1 MLIRNV
7 KYYKLEADQLKTLL
21 LYAEEDCQNDDKH
34 SNSFTLL
41 KAILEAR
48 LVSTE
53 LHEVMEKVAKIC
65 ILSESARSRDEART
79 IFVNYLAHYSPGKRL
94 EKYINFFVSQLN
106 YELQHGRESSLKFI
120 EMIINKFMVAQLIK
134 HGAHLML
141 SLGACMLNDSAP
153 ECRASAACCIE
164 AMLKRFPAQERNKLF
179 ELVITFFQDNQPVH
193 FELAAQLSTRFVNVE
208 GEEFKNRLNSVLS
221 LVNGKILLLSNDTTE
236 GRFVKINLEQTD
248 DKTDEEKQKEK
259 DHSLIQVLNLVENIT
274 VHCVSSLNNKK
285 HAHDYDEIGQ
295 QCKVLLAYPHTWV
308 RLKAAKILGQ
318 LLSVVDFE
326 ELDNIV
332 KGKVE
337 TERGFIYDDTENFMR
352 SLVLDLCAQYTT
364 GASKDMVDQVTAV
377 LFQILKMVHSISA
390 FKLDKTL
397 QADSEETEGGGKM
410 NIRWLLFKLRKAIN
424 VEVAKAPSSMIIRTS
439 IFTTWTHLISS
450 LENEEVNRI
459 IDVILPPIVR
469 ELSTGDAATPASV
482 AKQLAGRL
490 GKKLRRKI
498 GDIEYSKLVA
508 EAQTKL
514 NIKRAERKKLL
525 LQEKVNNPEKAA
537 KRKLQLKEKKK
548 QSKKVKLEMLQ
559 GKRPRPKKR
568 KAEDIDIEDE
578 LLKDND

>member
-1 MLIRNV
+1 M
-7 KYYKLEADQLKTLL
+7 
-21 LYAEEDCQNDDKH
+21 
-34 SNSFTLL
+34 
-41 KAILEAR
+41 
-48 LVSTE
+48 
-53 LHEVMEKVAKIC
+53 
-65 ILSESARSRDEART
+65 
-79 IFVNYLAHYSPGKRL
+79 
-94 EKYINFFVSQLN
+94 
-106 YELQHGRESSLKFI
+106 
-120 EMIINKFMVAQLIK
+120 
-134 HGAHLML
+134 
-141 SLGACMLNDSAP
+141 
-153 ECRASAACCIE
+153 
-164 AMLKRFPAQERNKLF
+164 
-179 ELVITFFQDNQPVH
+179 VITFFQDNQPVH